1 MTPGLKPGNT
11 GRAHDQRSD
20 YQPLKPAFPEGSC
33 QKNRDPCR
41 ITAET
46 AGQDGQY
53 ALRVSDIGIGLP
65 GGMEI
70 EKQNHP
76 ASG

>member
-1 MTPGLKPGNT
+1 MINEAITSRSSPRSRKD
-11 GRAHDQRSD
+11 RA
-20 YQPLKPAFPEGSC
+20 K
-33 QKNRDPCR
+33 KNRDPCR